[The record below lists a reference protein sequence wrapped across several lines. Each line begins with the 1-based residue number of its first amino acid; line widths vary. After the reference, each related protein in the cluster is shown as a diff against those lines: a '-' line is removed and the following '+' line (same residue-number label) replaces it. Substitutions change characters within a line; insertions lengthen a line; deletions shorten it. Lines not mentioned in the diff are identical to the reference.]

1 MSPTKTSADG
11 CFRFDRIL
19 KGVGRL
25 TLSSGTRKMAEFR
38 RRDAL
43 VSKLYDQG
51 RLDLLQALVA
61 KRLSIQDLVV
71 ADREERLHGLASDLM
86 ARRPLWQA
94 VEAHFPAETRYRRSF
109 EAFKRTGL
117 CPATISGLATVDW
130 TALEHAWGKS
140 PADWN
145 HLRRAVSRLLTLVLD
160 DKWHPVRR
168 KVMAKFPE
176 RREVDREPD
185 LSVEDFIRTTL
196 LIPEPLR
203 PAYWTIVI
211 TGLRVGEFCALTQLN
226 LRPRSNAIE
235 IVGKGSHKKVPRV
248 LPVDPRLWTWVERAV
263 PCPVTHWHLRN
274 VWRRARA
281 VAGIGPVRLHDL
293 RHCMAQ
299 WSTDAG
305 ADLPMIQAQLGH
317 ATIQMTGRYA
327 KRKLR
332 QQHAKIMGD
341 LLTVPQSVTQREVA
355 K

>member
-19 KGVGRL
+19 RGVGRL
-25 TLSSGTRKMAEFR
+25 TLSSGTRKLPEFR

-51 RLDLLQALVA
+51 RLDLLRALVG
-61 KRLSIQDLVV
+61 KQLSIQDLVL
-71 ADREERLHGLASDLM
+71 ADREERLNAVASDLL
-86 ARRPLWQA
+86 ARRPLWGA
-94 VEAHFPAETRYRRSF
+94 VTHLFPEGRYRRSW
-109 EAFKRTGL
+109 EAFRRSGKMPRTIAGL
-117 CPATISGLATVDW
+117 QAVDW
-130 TALEHAWGKS
+130 ITLEKVWGRS

-176 RREVDREPD
+176 RHEVDREPD
-185 LSVEDFIRTTL
+185 LSVADFIRTTL
-196 LIPEPLR
+196 LVPGPLR
-203 PAYWTIVI
+203 PAYWTMAI
-211 TGLRVGEFCALTQLN
+211 TGLRVGEFCALTSLN
-226 LRPRSNAIE
+226 LRPKSHAIE
-235 IVGKGSHKKVPRV
+235 IVGRGSNKKVPRV

-263 PCPVTHWHLRN
+263 PCPVTHWHIRN
-274 VWRRARA
+274 VWRRARVA
-281 VAGIGPVRLHDL
+281 AGIGPVRLHDL

-305 ADLPMIQAQLGH
+305 ADLSMIQAQLGH

-341 LLTVPQSVTQREVA
+341 LLTVPQSVTQRKKA